1 VIFLNLLDQF
11 HFIMENKDTIIL
23 LVDDEADILEF
34 LGYNLAKEGFQIL
47 KARNGQKALDLAS
60 EHKPHLILLDIMMPG
75 LDGIETCNQLRRIPG
90 MQNSLIVFL
99 TARGEDYSQIA
110 GFEAGADDY
119 VTKPIKP
126 KVLVSRIQALLRRL
140 KSIPEISG
148 KIVTKEFTVD
158 MDSYMVLKNE
168 KEIILA
174 RKEFEILQLLVSRPN
189 KVFTREDIF
198 TQVWGEKVIVGDRT
212 IDVHIRRIREKVGTE
227 NIKTIKG
234 VGYKYEEE

>member
-1 VIFLNLLDQF
+1 
-11 HFIMENKDTIIL
+11 MENKDTIIL

-47 KARNGQKALDLAS
+47 KARNGQKALELAA

-75 LDGIETCNQLRRIPG
+75 LDGIETCNQMRRIPG
-90 MQNSLIVFL
+90 MQHSLIVFL

-140 KSIPEISG
+140 KSSPEISG
-148 KIVTKEFTVD
+148 KIVTKEFTID
-158 MDSYMVLKNE
+158 TESYTVVKDN
-168 KEIILA
+168 KEVFLA

-198 TQVWGEKVIVGDRT
+198 TQIWGEKVIVGDRT
-212 IDVHIRRIREKVGTE
+212 IDVHIRRVREKLGTD

-234 VGYKYEEE
+234 VGYKYEMS

>member
-1 VIFLNLLDQF
+1 
-11 HFIMENKDTIIL
+11 MENKDTIIL

-47 KARNGQKALDLAS
+47 KARNGQKALELAS

-75 LDGIETCNQLRRIPG
+75 LDGIETCNQMRRIPG
-90 MQNSLIVFL
+90 MQHSLIVFL

-140 KSIPEISG
+140 KTDPQLSG
-148 KIVTKEFTVD
+148 KIVTKEFTID
-158 MDSYMVLKNE
+158 TESYTVVKDD
-168 KEIILA
+168 KEVFLA

-198 TQVWGEKVIVGDRT
+198 TQIWGEKVIVGDRT
-212 IDVHIRRIREKVGTE
+212 IDVHIRRVREKLGTD

-234 VGYKYEEE
+234 VGYKYEMS

>member
-1 VIFLNLLDQF
+1 
-11 HFIMENKDTIIL
+11 MENKDTIIL

-212 IDVHIRRIREKVGTE
+212 IDVHIRRIREKVGTA